1 MRSKK
6 VEIIKEILRLKEA
19 GQNNSEIHRI
29 TGADRKTIIT
39 YLNKFQDLN
48 LDYAAVKK
56 LESSKIRSLLFPEKE
71 KSNKPKL
78 QPDWKYIYQE
88 SQRKNVTLQQL
99 WYEFKEANPEGIS
112 YSRFTEYFKQ
122 YRKTLDVSMV
132 QVHKLGEKCFV
143 DFTGL
148 TVPIVESKTGEVF
161 NAEIFASA
169 LGGSSR
175 TFAYS
180 VADQSIANW
189 IRAHIKMFEFYGGV
203 TEIIVPD
210 NLKSGVNKA
219 CRYDP
224 VINKSY
230 QDLVEYYGLTVLP
243 ARVRKPQDKSKVEI
257 AVQMIQRALAAY
269 RDHTFFSLN
278 ELNQVLE
285 KIVKEINE
293 KPFQKLPGSRQSVFE
308 EEKKHLKPL
317 PQTPYEPT
325 EWKIA
330 TVHKDYHIQYDS
342 HFYSVPNQY
351 ISKKVEICASH
362 DLVKIFYDN
371 KSIAVHKRS
380 YQKWQ
385 YTTNKEHRP
394 TKHQKYL
401 EWTPERIKAWAEKEI
416 GPNTGKV
423 VGLLLNSKP
432 NPEIT
437 YRKCLGIIR
446 LPKNFNKERVENAS
460 RILLESGIGTNPY
473 QSLQQILKK
482 NLDKAIQAEETAS
495 SFEHE
500 NIRGK
505 ESFA

>member
-1 MRSKK
+1 MRNKK

-29 TGADRKTIIT
+29 TGADRKTIIS

-56 LESSKIRSLLFPEKE
+56 LESSRIRNLLFPEKE
-71 KSNKPKL
+71 KSNKPKV

-88 SQRKNVTLQQL
+88 SQRKNVTLQLL
-99 WYEFKEANPEGIS
+99 WYEFKEANPDGIS

-122 YRKTLDVSMV
+122 YRKSLDVSMV
-132 QVHKLGEKCFV
+132 QIHKLGEKCFV

-148 TVPIVESKTGEVF
+148 TVPIVNQSTGEVF

-169 LGGSSR
+169 LGGSSYS
-175 TFAYS
+175 FAYA
-180 VADQSIANW
+180 VADQSISNW
-189 IRAHIKMFEFYGGV
+189 IRAHVKMFEFYGGV

-210 NLKSGVNKA
+210 NLKSGINKA

-224 VINKSY
+224 IINKSY
-230 QDLVEYYGLTVLP
+230 QDMVEYYGLTVLP
-243 ARVRKPQDKSKVEI
+243 ARARKPQDKSKAEI
-257 AVQMIQRALAAY
+257 AVQVIQRALAAF
-269 RDHTFFSLN
+269 RDHTFFSLH

-293 KPFQKLPGSRQSVFE
+293 KPFQKLPGSRTSVFE
-308 EEKKHLKPL
+308 EEKKHLNPL
-317 PQTPYEPT
+317 PKESYELT

-330 TVHKDYHIQYDS
+330 TVHKDYHIQFDS
-342 HFYSVPNQY
+342 HFYSVPSEY
-351 ISKKVEICASH
+351 ISKQIEVCASH

-371 KSIAVHKRS
+371 KSIAVHKRN

-416 GPNTGKV
+416 GSNTGKV
-423 VGLLLNSKP
+423 ISLLLNSKP

-446 LPKNFNKERVENAS
+446 LSKNFEKDRVENAS
-460 RILLESGIGTNPY
+460 KILLEAGIGTNPC

-482 NLDKAIQAEETAS
+482 NLDKVMQVEEVAS